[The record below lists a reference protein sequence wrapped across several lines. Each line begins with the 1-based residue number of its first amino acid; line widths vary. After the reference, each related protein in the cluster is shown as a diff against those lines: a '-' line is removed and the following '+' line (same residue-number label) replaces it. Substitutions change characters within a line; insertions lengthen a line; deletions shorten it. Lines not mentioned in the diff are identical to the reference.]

1 MLLFETR
8 RCASLYKGMGGGGGG
23 GGRKEYYMLDR
34 ISKWKILHM
43 SNSNDVTAF
52 LTVLLA
58 MLVVIISFRNLILM
72 EMICYHQY

>member
-8 RCASLYKGMGGGGGG
+8 QCAPRTKGGGGGGRG

-34 ISKWKILHM
+34 ISKWKLLHM
-43 SNSNDVTAF
+43 SNSNDGTAF

-58 MLVVIISFRNLILM
+58 MLVVIISFRNLTLM